1 MDQIVIGWREWVGLP
16 DLGVAVIAA
25 KVDSGAKSS
34 SIDVSHIEP
43 YTADDGTHRVR
54 FRVRPARKVTIDA
67 DAEVADVRNIR
78 NPGRGGR
85 EEERFVIRTNLEIAG
100 AQWPIDLNLARRSRM
115 QYRMLLGREAI
126 AGMCL
131 IDTNASY
138 LLGDPR

>member
-16 DLGVAVIAA
+16 DLGIDVIAA

-34 SIDVSHIEP
+34 SIDVSHVEP
-43 YTADDGTHRVR
+43 YVDDAGHQRLR
-54 FRVRPARKVTIDA
+54 FRVHTGRKRWVEA
-67 DAEVADVRNIR
+67 DAALADVRTIR

-85 EEERFVIRTNLEIAG
+85 DEERFVIRTHLEIAG
-100 AQWPIDLNLARRSRM
+100 SRWPIDLNLARRSRM

-126 AGMCL
+126 AGICL

-138 LLGDPR
+138 LLGEPQ